1 MTISTV
7 NVETE
12 DNLTNRQQIPTRCGS
27 VRVRS
32 TGYWLLQRWPLSR
45 QREIP
50 WHFPWQFAALLPR

>member
-12 DNLTNRQQIPTRCGS
+12 DNLRNRQQIPTRCGS

-32 TGYWLLQRWPLSR
+32 TPVLLT
-45 QREIP
+45 
-50 WHFPWQFAALLPR
+50 LLVIAKMTTLQTT